1 MDLLPDPEQREI
13 VAATRTFLEAELPL
27 SRLQSDP
34 GLDDDT
40 WRTLAE
46 LGWLGLGLDG
56 ERGGVGYGLAEE
68 TLLFV
73 ELGRFLLPTSL
84 LAAALA
90 ARVASAAGDADT
102 ARAIVDG
109 RRRVALAEARDT
121 PAAAIGPRVSGR
133 FWMLDGAGAELLLVC
148 DAGGGALLDAGAL
161 GAAEPRPSLDEATG
175 LAALESDGAEA
186 LAFVPAAAEPVW
198 LRGALLASAMLVGIA
213 EAARD
218 AGSAYA
224 SERRQFGKPIGV
236 FQAVKHRCADM
247 AVRAEAA
254 RSLLLYAALALRDGR
269 ADAASQ
275 VSAAKA
281 RAGEAALENAR
292 ANIQIHGG
300 YGFTVEY
307 DAHFYLKRCHVLNR
321 VMGTPRDH
329 LAALI
334 AGPASESEASESL
347 GDPGGPTDGPA
358 SDPSPG
364 RRDPRA
370 G

>member
-27 SRLQSDP
+27 SRLQSDSE
-34 GLDDDT
+34 LDDDT

-46 LGWLGLGLDG
+46 LGWLGLGLDSQH
-56 ERGGVGYGLAEE
+56 GGVGYGLAEE
-68 TLLFV
+68 TLLFI

-90 ARVASAAGDADT
+90 ARIASAAGDADT
-102 ARAIVDG
+102 ARAIVEG

-121 PAAAIGPRVSGR
+121 PAAVVGPRVSGR
-133 FWMLDGAGAELLLVC
+133 FWMLDGAGAELLLVG
-148 DAGGGALLDAGAL
+148 DPGASALLSGGALGP
-161 GAAEPRPSLDEATG
+161 AEPRPSLDEATG
-175 LAALESDGAEA
+175 LAALETDGAEA
-186 LAFVPAAAEPVW
+186 LAFVPAAQEPVW
-198 LRGALLASAMLVGIA
+198 LRGAVLASAMLVGIA
-213 EAARD
+213 EATRD

-254 RSLLLYAALALRDGR
+254 RSLLLYAALALRDGLP
-269 ADAASQ
+269 DAASQ

-281 RAGEAALENAR
+281 QAGEAALENAR

-321 VMGTPRDH
+321 VMGSPRAH
-329 LAALI
+329 LSALI
-334 AGPASESEASESL
+334 AGPDSESEESESA
-347 GDPGGPTDGPA
+347 GDERA

-364 RRDPRA
+364 RRDHRT